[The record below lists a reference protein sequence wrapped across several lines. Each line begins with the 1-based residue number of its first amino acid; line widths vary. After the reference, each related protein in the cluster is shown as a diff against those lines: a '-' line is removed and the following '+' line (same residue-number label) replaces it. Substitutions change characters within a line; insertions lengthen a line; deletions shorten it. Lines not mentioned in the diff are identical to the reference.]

1 MSPLLAAALLT
12 AATALVWHSA
22 WGYWRGA
29 ASFERQRGVYRTLA
43 RRRWVHETI
52 PRTLP
57 VTAVSGTLLS
67 MAAWGR
73 VWLAAHPDAAL
84 RGPVLAAAVVSLT
97 LAFLVLVAFVPSLLL
112 YNAPAFLVAP
122 HDRGRPGGLAL
133 RRRYSGR

>member
-1 MSPLLAAALLT
+1 LAAVLLT

-29 ASFERQRGVYRTLA
+29 ASFQRQRAIYRTLF

-57 VTAVSGTLLS
+57 VTAISGTLLS
-67 MAAWGR
+67 LAAWAR
-73 VWLAAHPDAAL
+73 VALASDPDTAL
-84 RGPVLAAAVVSLT
+84 RGPVLAGGLVSLA
-97 LAFLVLVAFVPSLLL
+97 LAFLVLVVFVPPLMLH
-112 YNAPAFLVAP
+112 NAPAFLVAP

-133 RRRYSGR
+133 RRRYGGR